1 MAPLSKGA
9 PTGDARPLPILPVLV
24 AGLRRACWF
33 APGKNGEAGIVES
46 LTLKEAAARVRR
58 GPAPVVCHM
67 PATAK
72 RLGLAGFASLDVL
85 ELFAFTR
92 PAKFCL
98 PTPRGLAQAL
108 GLALPKTLEDEARCL
123 STAVSA
129 LLDEIA
135 APDLMRNREV
145 TALARV
151 MADAGWRW
159 GEQTLAVL
167 PKGKATDEATQRR
180 ALEVWHGLKE
190 WSEYAPE
197 PPTGQAVVEPEESLK
212 RLADLLGPNAESRP
226 QQKEYTAGVTAAFS
240 PRQNEDE
247 PQLVLAEAG
256 TGTGKTLGYLAPAS
270 LWAQKNNGPVWIS
283 TYTKNLQHQIDHE
296 LDSLYP
302 DSGRKA
308 AKVVIRKGRE
318 NYLCLLN
325 LEEAVAALPT
335 RTDASRER
343 DGAALGLIAR
353 WAIASRDGDMMGG
366 DFPAWLG
373 DLLEKPRTYALADRR
388 GECIYSACSHFKKCF
403 IERSI
408 RRAWR
413 AEIVVANHALVMIQ
427 AALGGGTD
435 DDVFS
440 PARYVFDEGHHIFD
454 AADSAF
460 SAHLSGV
467 EMLELRRWIIG
478 PEKSRRGS
486 VTGAG
491 AGGGRMRGLEKRVGD
506 LAARDEKASLALNE
520 TQNAALALPAPGWMS
535 RINNGT
541 PQGPGEAFLALLRQ
555 QVYARAA
562 QPGSQYSLETEA
574 RPAANSPGDGLVEGL
589 IETAL
594 ALEASLALLATP
606 LTALA
611 THLSRLID
619 EQASEMDSHDRQR
632 IEAMCRGLARRAETQ
647 VEAWGSMLASLTEEQ
662 PAAFVDWFAVDRSGG
677 RDVDVGFNRHWIDP
691 TLPFID
697 YVARPAQGLLITS
710 ATLCDHDNK
719 ANESDD
725 EPAPDWIAAD
735 QRTGACHLKGE
746 PGRIALPSPF
756 DYPNQTR
763 VLVVTDVTRDNPDQ
777 VASAYRE
784 LFLAAGGGGLGLFTA
799 ISRLRAVHQRLA
811 APLDEAGLPLLA
823 QHVDGL
829 DTATL
834 IDIFRAEH
842 DACLL
847 GTDAIRDGV
856 DVPGTALRLIVF
868 DRVPW
873 PRPDILHSARRK
885 AYGARVYDDRLTRL
899 RLKQAY
905 GRLVRKA
912 DDHGVFILLD
922 NRMPS
927 RLGTAFPPGVE
938 MQRLGLAEAVSLTR
952 DFLQP

>member
-1 MAPLSKGA
+1 MPPTARNAPSHST
-9 PTGDARPLPILPVLV
+9 PPVLV

-33 APGKNGEAGIVES
+33 MPGKNGKDES
-46 LTLKEAAARVRR
+46 IETLTLKEAAARVRK
-58 GPAPVVCHM
+58 GPAPVICHM

-72 RLGLAGFASLDVL
+72 RLGLGGFAGLDIL

-92 PAKFCL
+92 PARFCL

-108 GLALPKTLEDEARCL
+108 GLSLPKTLEDEARSL
-123 STAVSA
+123 SAVMSA
-129 LLDEIA
+129 LMNEIA

-145 TALARV
+145 AALAQI
-151 MADAGWRW
+151 MADGGWPW
-159 GEQTLAVL
+159 GERVLAAL
-167 PKGKATDEATQRR
+167 PKGQPTDMATQMR

-197 PPTGQAVVEPEESLK
+197 PPPGQAVVEPEESLK
-212 RLADLLGPNAESRP
+212 RLADLLGANAESRP
-226 QQKEYTAGVTAAFS
+226 QQKEYTAGVTAAFL
-240 PRQNEDE
+240 PRENEDE
-247 PQLVLAEAG
+247 PQFVLAEAG

-283 TYTKNLQHQIDHE
+283 TYTKNLQHQIDRE
-296 LDSLYP
+296 LDRLYP
-302 DSGRKA
+302 DPGRKA
-308 AKVVIRKGRE
+308 AKAVIRKGRE

-335 RTDASRER
+335 RPDASRER
-343 DGAALGLIAR
+343 DAAALGLIAR
-353 WAIASRDGDMMGG
+353 WALASRDGDMMGG

-373 DLLEKPRTYALADRR
+373 DLLEKARTYALADRR
-388 GECIYSACSHFKKCF
+388 GECIYSACSHFRKCF

-413 AEIVVANHALVMIQ
+413 AEIVVANHALVVIQ

-478 PEKSRRGS
+478 PEKGRRG
-486 VTGAG
+486 GG
-491 AGGGRMRGLEKRVGD
+491 GGGRMRGLEKRVGD
-506 LAARDEKASLALNE
+506 LAARDEKASLALKE
-520 TQNAALALPAPGWMS
+520 TQSAALALPAPGWMS
-535 RINNGT
+535 RINSGA
-541 PQGPGEAFLALLRQ
+541 PQGPGEAFLTLLRQ

-562 QPGSQYSLETEA
+562 QPGSPYSLETEA
-574 RPAANSPGDGLVEGL
+574 RPAACNPGDGLVEGL
-589 IETAL
+589 LEA
-594 ALEASLALLATP
+594 AKELEASLALLAGP
-606 LTALA
+606 LMSLA

-619 EQASEMDSHDRQR
+619 EQASDMDSHDRQR

-647 VEAWGSMLASLTEEQ
+647 VEAWRSMLTSLREEQ

-677 RDVDVGFNRHWIDP
+677 RDVDIGFNRHWIDP

-710 ATLCDHDNK
+710 ASLCDHDHKTGENND
-719 ANESDD
+719 A
-725 EPAPDWIAAD
+725 PAPDWAAAD

-746 PGRIALPSPF
+746 PGRLAVASPF

-763 VLVVTDVTRDNPDQ
+763 VLVVTDVSRDNPDQ

-811 APLDEAGLPLLA
+811 APLDDAGLHLLA

-856 DVPGTALRLIVF
+856 DVPGPALRLIVF

-873 PRPDILHSARRK
+873 PRPDILHAARRK
-885 AYGARVYDDRLTRL
+885 AFGSKVYDDRLTGL

-912 DDHGVFILLD
+912 DDHGVFVLLD

-927 RLGTAFPPGVE
+927 RLGAAFPPGVE
-938 MQRLGLAEAVSLTR
+938 IQRLGLAEAVTLTR
-952 DFLQP
+952 DFLHPEP